1 MKHDV
6 HDTFVA
12 VAVFLWILTPIGILG
27 WQVYGYLRYAV
38 WNSLSVIDALRWLG
52 SKWALSTPTDWTGL
66 YSILNWTPLSV
77 GVFVLGVLIYL
88 VVQAMD

>member
-1 MKHDV
+1 MKQDA

-12 VAVFLWILTPIGILG
+12 IALSFWLLTPLGILG

-52 SKWALSTPTDWTGL
+52 SNWASSTPTDWTGL
-66 YSILNWTPLSV
+66 YSILEWTPLS
-77 GVFVLGVLIYL
+77 FGVLILGALLYL
-88 VVQAMD
+88 VAQAQD

>member
-1 MKHDV
+1 MKQDA

-12 VAVFLWILTPIGILG
+12 IAVSLWLLTPLGILG

-52 SKWALSTPTDWTGL
+52 SSWASSTPTDWTGL
-66 YSILNWTPLSV
+66 YSILEWTPLSV
-77 GVFVLGVLIYL
+77 GILILGALLYL
-88 VVQAMD
+88 VSQVKD